1 MYVFSVS
8 ITDHRCCKF
17 YVQGKGQ
24 LKLMLFS
31 LKNIIKEGGGGEV
44 DYLNPNFRESG
55 LLQQQ
60 QPRLG
65 R

>member
-8 ITDHRCCKF
+8 ITDYWSCKL

-31 LKNIIKEGGGGEV
+31 LKNIIKEGGG
-44 DYLNPNFRESG
+44 LTT
-55 LLQQQ
+55 
-60 QPRLG
+60 
-65 R
+65 